1 MNENVKAFV
10 QDLIDNPPADLAK
23 ALARDPDLRV
33 NYFREFDLDNPLYPQ
48 FLPDAEEVLPEL
60 IRRASLGQTITFTEH
75 VEFLGR
81 GNKRQVDGRTINL
94 IVALCIT
101 QGLPPLWT
109 LRVRASTGCPRT
121 SGASTRTSRRQAA
134 RTSALRT
141 TEQSVNPKVASL
153 TCAPTASPSGR
164 RPAPA
169 CADSPTLR
177 EGSRD
182 GGAGVPA
189 WSRRNGSRGCD
200 C

>member
-10 QDLIDNPPADLAK
+10 QDLIDNPPADLAM
-23 ALARDPDLRV
+23 ALARDPGLRV

-109 LRVRASTGCPRT
+109 LRVRASTGLPADFWREHTDKQKAGRQNECFAYYGAVREPEGGVLDLCPNCFTERT
-121 SGASTRTSRRQAA
+121 
-134 RTSALRT
+134 
-141 TEQSVNPKVASL
+141 
-153 TCAPTASPSGR
+153 PSGT
-164 RPAPA
+164 
-169 CADSPTLR
+169 CM
-177 EGSRD
+177 
-182 GGAGVPA
+182 
-189 WSRRNGSRGCD
+189 C
-200 C
+200 